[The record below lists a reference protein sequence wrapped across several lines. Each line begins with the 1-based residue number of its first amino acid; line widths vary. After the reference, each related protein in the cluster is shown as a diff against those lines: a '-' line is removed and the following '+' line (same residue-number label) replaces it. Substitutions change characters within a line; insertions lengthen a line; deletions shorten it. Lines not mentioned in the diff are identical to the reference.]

1 MEPLGRAMTWRH
13 VGSFH
18 GGFINMGWDS
28 SRPSSIGSQE
38 RERPNGGGGVAEFS
52 SESHRDR
59 ELTEAA
65 VFLRLLM
72 GGNLISIKVDLIRNQ
87 YRGKL
92 IQGVAVVNQQI
103 WTV

>member
-1 MEPLGRAMTWRH
+1 M
-13 VGSFH
+13 
-18 GGFINMGWDS
+18 
-28 SRPSSIGSQE
+28 
-38 RERPNGGGGVAEFS
+38 AEFS

-59 ELTEAA
+59 DLTEAA

-92 IQGVAVVNQQI
+92 IQVVAAVNQQF
-103 WTV
+103 